1 MSFKYADLRSKSD
14 EELIKIYDGLSRVTS
29 VGIDYYANEL
39 QRREME
45 KINKTMVRCTVAV
58 TVMTA
63 AMLILTAVNV
73 IAFFG
78 K

>member
-1 MSFKYADLRSKSD
+1 MSFKYADLRNKSD

-39 QRREME
+39 QRRELE
-45 KINKTMVRCTVAV
+45 KINKTMVKCTVAV

-63 AMLILTAVNV
+63 AMLVLTFVNV
-73 IAFFG
+73 LILFI